1 MFPFHYSALNHAVAR
16 GTESDSINILG
27 NQLQEKMKADSM
39 VYMAPIFDFSSSMTD
54 LLSPFS
60 FNSPLN
66 VGANI
71 NAYLTAYQNGTW
83 QCNQAFGG
91 FGGFNFGNFGGIGNG
106 FNFGNMFGGNWGN
119 FGNNNTNGTSTGST
133 ELDALKAL
141 ITKYKEIGEKNCSLS
156 PSLKDKIT
164 NTLNKSGSTEE
175 KLTALKDLYKILDK
189 TKLEQAMLQM
199 TEYKEMLTEAGYD
212 FKSSNREKDA
222 ELKKELGDLERDIK
236 GEGKQL
242 TLLTGG
248 ENDPSILRKISY
260 WNDTHKDANN
270 RSILRLIAE
279 NIPSDSSKQTQYKIG
294 VKNLSVSLIH
304 KAEDLKASASGEFTK
319 LDKAKNEVS
328 DALSKAQ
335 KDFTKN
341 NITDLAKKF
350 ETLYAMLRILE
361 AEKTRNAI
369 KAKFSFLNNIASDDK
384 DFVTDNLIVAE
395 TKADLK
401 KEGISFNESD
411 IDEIKQDAVE
421 DYTDIDDKCDTP
433 EEKVKALMADDTK
446 ALAKTSKNGVY
457 KSTATNTNEPVKHY
471 VIKDDKLVE
480 LKGVRYI
487 DKNGM
492 CTKVDGKHV
501 SLEQAKKDAVEVTAQ
516 DIINYKNTVDMV
528 NKLVSNGTL
537 IKCKGN
543 GMPAGTQLY
552 KSKGIEENGYP
563 QYFIVKDGSLK
574 QIDCK
579 FAGTNGKF
587 RMNDGRVIGF
597 AQLTDNEFLNV
608 GESDIN
614 TKNKKAEAAKKKAE
628 DKKAEEK
635 EKADAENATLGKKY
649 EAPEISD
656 SDKETGEK
664 IAKDLMGNT
673 DDNEWDTAINDNIGS
688 MNADNVRS
696 ILKGY
701 NDEKNMF
708 TDDILTQIVTEQ
720 CYGGWVKGW
729 GEAGQEL
736 RPAEERLNAIK
747 KVIKAVLDHCDKYGV
762 TNDTVYKS
770 LKTSYSTMATGNLTT
785 ENTKKWD
792 GYIKRLLRL

>member
-83 QCNQAFGG
+83 QCNQG
-91 FGGFNFGNFGGIGNG
+91 FGGFNFGGIGNG

-119 FGNNNTNGTSTGST
+119 FGNNNTNGTSTGSS

-189 TKLEQAMLQM
+189 SKLEQAMLQL

-222 ELKKELGDLERDIK
+222 ELKKELNTLEQNIK
-236 GEGKQL
+236 GKGDQL

-270 RSILRLIAE
+270 RSILRLIAD
-279 NIPSDSSKQTQYKIG
+279 NIPSKEAEQTQYKIG
-294 VKNLSVSLIH
+294 VKNLSMSLIN
-304 KAEDLKASASGEFTK
+304 KVEDFKASASGEFTK

-328 DALSKAQ
+328 DALSKAE

-446 ALAKTSKNGVY
+446 ALAKTSKDGVY

-492 CTKVDGKHV
+492 CTKVDGKKV

-537 IKCKGN
+537 MKPTFKGL
-543 GMPAGTQLY
+543 PAGVTVY
-552 KSKGIEENGYP
+552 KSKGIPLGNKYR
-563 QYFIVKDGSLK
+563 QYFVVKDGQLK
-574 QIDCK
+574 QIDCQYCD
-579 FAGTNGKF
+579 TNDGKF
-587 RMNDGRVIGF
+587 VMSDGKKVSF
-597 AQLTDNEFLNV
+597 NQLTNDNFTTV
-608 GESDIN
+608 GESDIVTEDEN
-614 TKNKKAEAAKKKAE
+614 KTKTSSTTTTDETPDTDNSKNGTNYKEHIAENKDRAEKDGKEIKDKLANWYTDDDDWRDASKAIRRIDKENVYTVISSYQSTSRWGADEIVRQIATE
-628 DKKAEEK
+628 NGRSNSDKKALIIHIRDAVIAYAK
-635 EKADAENATLGKKY
+635 EYGAAD
-649 EAPEISD
+649 SD
-656 SDKETGEK
+656 SLKELEKFGMAQIFTG
-664 IAKDLMGNT
+664 T
-673 DDNEWDTAINDNIGS
+673 DTINKS
-688 MNADNVRS
+688 
-696 ILKGY
+696 K
-701 NDEKNMF
+701 
-708 TDDILTQIVTEQ
+708 
-720 CYGGWVKGW
+720 
-729 GEAGQEL
+729 
-736 RPAEERLNAIK
+736 AEELDTLILE
-747 KVIKAVLDHCDKYGV
+747 VLG
-762 TNDTVYKS
+762 
-770 LKTSYSTMATGNLTT
+770 LK
-785 ENTKKWD
+785 D
-792 GYIKRLLRL
+792 

>member
-1 MFPFHYSALNHAVAR
+1 M
-16 GTESDSINILG
+16 
-27 NQLQEKMKADSM
+27 
-39 VYMAPIFDFSSSMTD
+39 
-54 LLSPFS
+54 
-60 FNSPLN
+60 
-66 VGANI
+66 
-71 NAYLTAYQNGTW
+71 
-83 QCNQAFGG
+83 
-91 FGGFNFGNFGGIGNG
+91 
-106 FNFGNMFGGNWGN
+106 
-119 FGNNNTNGTSTGST
+119 
-133 ELDALKAL
+133 
-141 ITKYKEIGEKNCSLS
+141 
-156 PSLKDKIT
+156 
-164 NTLNKSGSTEE
+164 
-175 KLTALKDLYKILDK
+175 
-189 TKLEQAMLQM
+189 
-199 TEYKEMLTEAGYD
+199 
-212 FKSSNREKDA
+212 
-222 ELKKELGDLERDIK
+222 
-236 GEGKQL
+236 
-242 TLLTGG
+242 
-248 ENDPSILRKISY
+248 
-260 WNDTHKDANN
+260 
-270 RSILRLIAE
+270 RLIAE
-279 NIPSDSSKQTQYKIG
+279 NIPAKAKQIPYKDSVRY
-294 VKNLSVSLIH
+294 LSMSLIN
-304 KAEDLKASASGEFTK
+304 KAEDFKASASGEFTK

-446 ALAKTSKNGVY
+446 ALAKSSKNGVY

-471 VIKDDKLVE
+471 IIKDDKLVE

-492 CTKVDGKHV
+492 CTKVDGKKV

-528 NKLVSNGTL
+528 NKLVVNGTL

-552 KSKGIEENGYP
+552 KSKGTDENGYP
-563 QYFIVKDGSLK
+563 QYFIVKDGGLK

-579 FAGTNGKF
+579 FAGTDGKF
-587 RMNDGRVIGF
+587 RMNDGRVINF

-608 GESDIN
+608 GESDII
-614 TKNKKAEAAKKKAE
+614 TTNKKAEAAKKKAE
-628 DKKAEEK
+628 DKKAKDK
-635 EKADAENATLGKKY
+635 EKTDADNATLEKTY
-649 EAPEISD
+649 EPPEISD
-656 SDKETGEK
+656 SDKEKGAQ
-664 IAKDLMGNT
+664 IANDLMGNT
-673 DDNEWDTAINDNIGS
+673 EDGQWDGVRNDIKK
-688 MNADNVRS
+688 MNADNIHS

-720 CYGGWVKGW
+720 YDTGWF
-729 GEAGQEL
+729 GEMNQEL
-736 RPAEERLNAIK
+736 RPAEERLDAIK

>member
-27 NQLQEKMKADSM
+27 CQLQEKMKADSM
-39 VYMAPIFDFSSSMTD
+39 VYMAPIFDFSSSRID

-83 QCNQAFGG
+83 QCNQG
-91 FGGFNFGNFGGIGNG
+91 FGGFNFGGIGNG
-106 FNFGNMFGGNWGN
+106 FNFGNMFGSNWGN
-119 FGNNNTNGTSTGST
+119 FGNNNTNGTTTGSS

-189 TKLEQAMLQM
+189 SKLEQAMLQI

-222 ELKKELGDLERDIK
+222 ELKKELNKLEQDIK
-236 GEGKQL
+236 GEGKL
-242 TLLTGG
+242 SALINAG

-279 NIPSDSSKQTQYKIG
+279 NIPAEAKQIPYKDSVRY
-294 VKNLSVSLIH
+294 LSMSLIN
-304 KAEDLKASASGEFTK
+304 KAEDFKASANGEFTK

-328 DALSKAQ
+328 EALSKAE

-341 NITDLAKKF
+341 NVTDLAKKF

-421 DYTDIDDKCDTP
+421 DYSDIDDKYDTP

-446 ALAKTSKNGVY
+446 ALAKTSKDGVY

-480 LKGVRYI
+480 LKGVKSI
-487 DKNGM
+487 DNNGM
-492 CTKVDGKHV
+492 CTKVDGNKV

-552 KSKGIEENGYP
+552 KSKGIEENGYA

-579 FAGTNGKF
+579 FKGTDGKF
-587 RMNDGRVIGF
+587 HMNDGRVIDF

-608 GESDIN
+608 GESDII
-614 TKNKKAEAAKKKAE
+614 TTNKKAEAAKKKAE
-628 DKKAEEK
+628 EKKAEEK
-635 EKADAENATLGKKY
+635 EKADAENTTLEKTY
-649 EAPEISD
+649 EPPEISD
-656 SDKETGEK
+656 SDKATGAQ

-673 DDNEWDTAINDNIGS
+673 DDLEWDAAIGYING
-688 MNADNVRS
+688 MNADNIHS

-701 NDEKNMF
+701 NDEVNMC
-708 TDDILTQIVTEQ
+708 TDGILTQIATEK
-720 CYGGWVKGW
+720 CNTGWFGFEMNQK
-729 GEAGQEL
+729 L
-736 RPAEERLNAIK
+736 RPAEERLDAIK

-770 LKTSYSTMATGNLTT
+770 LKTSYSTMAAGNLTT

>member
-1 MFPFHYSALNHAVAR
+1 MFPFHYSALNSALAR
-16 GTESDSINILG
+16 SSENDSINIHW
-27 NQLQEKMKADSM
+27 NQLQEKIKADSIM
-39 VYMAPIFDFSSSMTD
+39 YMTPNFTPSISLEFPQFGQWGNS
-54 LLSPFS
+54 LLDPNLAIQQTIAS
-60 FNSPLN
+60 FN
-66 VGANI
+66 
-71 NAYLTAYQNGTW
+71 NGSW
-83 QCNQAFGG
+83 MGGSNG
-91 FGGFNFGNFGGIGNG
+91 FGGFNFGGIGNG

-119 FGNNNTNGTSTGST
+119 WGNWGNNNSNGTTTGSS

-141 ITKYKEIGEKNCSLS
+141 ITKYKEIGEKNNSLS

-189 TKLEQAMLQM
+189 SKLEQAILQM

-222 ELKKELGDLERDIK
+222 ELKKELNTLEQNIK
-236 GEGKQL
+236 GKGDQL

-248 ENDPSILRKISY
+248 ENNPSILRKISY

-270 RSILRLIAE
+270 RSILRLIAD
-279 NIPSDSSKQTQYKIG
+279 NIPSKEAEQTQYKIG
-294 VKNLSVSLIH
+294 VKNLSMSLIN
-304 KAEDLKASASGEFTK
+304 KVEDFKASASGEFTK

-328 DALSKAQ
+328 EALSKAE

-384 DFVTDNLIVAE
+384 DFVTDDLIVAE

-411 IDEIKQDAVE
+411 IDEIKQDAIE

-446 ALAKTSKNGVY
+446 ALAKTSKDGVY

-492 CTKVDGKHV
+492 CTKVDGKKV

-537 IKCKGN
+537 MKPTFKGL
-543 GMPAGTQLY
+543 PAGVTVY
-552 KSKGIEENGYP
+552 KSKGIPLGNKYR
-563 QYFIVKDGSLK
+563 QYFVVKDGQLK
-574 QIDCK
+574 QIDCQYCD
-579 FAGTNGKF
+579 TNDGKF
-587 RMNDGRVIGF
+587 VMSDGKKVSF
-597 AQLTDNEFLNV
+597 NQLTNDNFTTV
-608 GESDIN
+608 GESDIVTEDEN
-614 TKNKKAEAAKKKAE
+614 KTKTSSTTTTDETPDTDNSKNGTNYKEHIAENKDRAEKDGKEIKDKLANWYTDDDDWRDASKAIRRIDKENVYTVISSYQSTSKWGADEIVRQIATE
-628 DKKAEEK
+628 DGRSNSDKKALIIHIRDAVIAYAK
-635 EKADAENATLGKKY
+635 EYGAADSE
-649 EAPEISD
+649 
-656 SDKETGEK
+656 
-664 IAKDLMGNT
+664 
-673 DDNEWDTAINDNIGS
+673 
-688 MNADNVRS
+688 
-696 ILKGY
+696 
-701 NDEKNMF
+701 
-708 TDDILTQIVTEQ
+708 
-720 CYGGWVKGW
+720 
-729 GEAGQEL
+729 
-736 RPAEERLNAIK
+736 
-747 KVIKAVLDHCDKYGV
+747 
-762 TNDTVYKS
+762 S
-770 LKTSYSTMATGNLTT
+770 LKELEKFGMAQIFTGTDTIDKNKAKYLDKLIL
-785 ENTKKWD
+785 EVL
-792 GYIKRLLRL
+792 GL

>member
-1 MFPFHYSALNHAVAR
+1 MFPFHYSALNSALAR
-16 GTESDSINILG
+16 SSENDSINIHW
-27 NQLQEKMKADSM
+27 NQLQEKIKADSIM
-39 VYMAPIFDFSSSMTD
+39 YMTPNFTPSISLEFPQFGQWGNS
-54 LLSPFS
+54 LLDPNLAIQQTIAS
-60 FNSPLN
+60 FN
-66 VGANI
+66 
-71 NAYLTAYQNGTW
+71 NGSW
-83 QCNQAFGG
+83 MGGSNG

-119 FGNNNTNGTSTGST
+119 WGNNNSNSSSTGSS

-141 ITKYKEIGEKNCSLS
+141 ITKYKEIGEKNNSLS

-164 NTLNKSGSTEE
+164 NTLNKSGSNEE
-175 KLTALKDLYKILDK
+175 KLTALKDLYKILNK
-189 TKLEQAMLQM
+189 SKLEQAMLQM

-222 ELKKELGDLERDIK
+222 ELKKDLNTLEQNIK
-236 GEGKQL
+236 GKGDQI
-242 TLLTGG
+242 TRFITS
-248 ENDPSILRKISY
+248 ENDPSILRTISY

-279 NIPSDSSKQTQYKIG
+279 NIPAETEQTQYKIG
-294 VKNLSVSLIH
+294 VKRLSMSLIN
-304 KAEDLKASASGEFTK
+304 KVEDFKSSANGEFTK

-328 DALSKAQ
+328 EALSKVE

-384 DFVTDNLIVAE
+384 DFVTDDLIVAE

-421 DYTDIDDKCDTP
+421 DYTDIDDKYDTP

-446 ALAKTSKNGVY
+446 ALAKTSKDGVY

-480 LKGVRYI
+480 LKGVKSV
-487 DKNGM
+487 DANGM
-492 CTKVDGKHV
+492 CTKVDGKQV

-516 DIINYKNTVDMV
+516 DIINYKNTVDMI

-579 FAGTNGKF
+579 FKGTDGKF
-587 RMNDGRVIGF
+587 RMNDGRVINF

-608 GESDIN
+608 GESDII
-614 TKNKKAEAAKKKAE
+614 TTNKQAEAAKKKAE

-656 SDKETGEK
+656 SDKETGTQL
-664 IAKDLMGNT
+664 AKDLMGNT
-673 DDNEWDTAINDNIGS
+673 DDNEWDAAIGYIQE
-688 MNADNVRS
+688 MNADNIHS

-701 NDEKNMF
+701 NDETNMC
-708 TDDILTQIVTEQ
+708 TDGILTQIATEQ
-720 CYGGWVKGW
+720 CG
-729 GEAGQEL
+729 AGIFSVEWFQEL
-736 RPAEERLNAIK
+736 RPADERLNAIK
-747 KVIKAVLDHCDKYGV
+747 KVIKAVLDHCDKYGIQ
-762 TNDTVYKS
+762 NKNVYKS
-770 LKTSYSTMATGNLTT
+770 LKDAYSTMATGNLTT

>member
-83 QCNQAFGG
+83 QCNQG
-91 FGGFNFGNFGGIGNG
+91 FGGFNFGGIGNG

-119 FGNNNTNGTSTGST
+119 WGNWGNNSNNSSTGSS

-189 TKLEQAMLQM
+189 SKLEQAMLQM

-222 ELKKELGDLERDIK
+222 ELKKELNKLEQDIK
-236 GEGKQL
+236 GEGKL
-242 TLLTGG
+242 SALINAG

-279 NIPSDSSKQTQYKIG
+279 NIPAEAKQIPYKDSVRY
-294 VKNLSVSLIH
+294 LSMSLIN
-304 KAEDLKASASGEFTK
+304 KAEDFKASANGEFTK

-328 DALSKAQ
+328 EALSKAQ

-369 KAKFSFLNNIASDDK
+369 KTKFSFLNNIASDDK

-433 EEKVKALMADDTK
+433 EEKVKALMADGTK

-487 DKNGM
+487 DRNGI
-492 CTKVDGKHV
+492 CTKVDGKKV

-528 NKLVSNGTL
+528 NKLVVNGTL
-537 IKCKGN
+537 MKPTFKGL
-543 GMPAGTQLY
+543 PAGVTVY
-552 KSKGIEENGYP
+552 KSKGIPLGNKYR
-563 QYFIVKDGSLK
+563 QYFVVKDGQLK
-574 QIDCK
+574 QIDCQYCD
-579 FAGTNGKF
+579 TNDGKF
-587 RMNDGRVIGF
+587 VMSDGKKLSF
-597 AQLTDNEFLNV
+597 NQLTDDNFTTV
-608 GESDIN
+608 GESDIVTEDENKTN
-614 TKNKKAEAAKKKAE
+614 TNGTTPTGGTPDPDNSKNDANYKEHIAENKDRAEKDGKEIKDKLANWYTDDGDWRNASKAIRRIDKENVYTVISSYQSTSRWGADEIVRQIATENGRSNSAKKALIIHIRDAVIDYAKEYGTADSESLE
-628 DKKAEEK
+628 DLEKFGMAQIFTGTDTINKSKAEEL
-635 EKADAENATLGKKY
+635 DTLILEVLG
-649 EAPEISD
+649 
-656 SDKETGEK
+656 
-664 IAKDLMGNT
+664 L
-673 DDNEWDTAINDNIGS
+673 ND
-688 MNADNVRS
+688 
-696 ILKGY
+696 
-701 NDEKNMF
+701 
-708 TDDILTQIVTEQ
+708 
-720 CYGGWVKGW
+720 
-729 GEAGQEL
+729 
-736 RPAEERLNAIK
+736 
-747 KVIKAVLDHCDKYGV
+747 
-762 TNDTVYKS
+762 
-770 LKTSYSTMATGNLTT
+770 
-785 ENTKKWD
+785 
-792 GYIKRLLRL
+792 

>member
-1 MFPFHYSALNHAVAR
+1 MSFPFHYSALNSALAR
-16 GTESDSINILG
+16 SSENDSINIHW
-27 NQLQEKMKADSM
+27 NQLQEKIKADSIM
-39 VYMAPIFDFSSSMTD
+39 YMTPNFTPSISLEFPQFGQWGN
-54 LLSPFS
+54 LLLDPNLAIQQTIAS
-60 FNSPLN
+60 FN
-66 VGANI
+66 
-71 NAYLTAYQNGTW
+71 NGSW
-83 QCNQAFGG
+83 MGGSNG

-119 FGNNNTNGTSTGST
+119 WGNWGNNSNNSSTGSS

-141 ITKYKEIGEKNCSLS
+141 ITKYKEIGEKNCSIT

-175 KLTALKDLYKILDK
+175 KLTALKDLYKFLNK
-189 TKLEQAMLQM
+189 PRLEQAMLQL

-222 ELKKELGDLERDIK
+222 ELKKELNTLEQDIK

-294 VKNLSVSLIH
+294 VKNLSMSLIN
-304 KAEDLKASASGEFTK
+304 KVEDFKASTSGEFTK

-328 DALSKAQ
+328 EALSKAQ

-369 KAKFSFLNNIASDDK
+369 KTKFSFLNNIASDDT

-395 TKADLK
+395 TKADLN

-446 ALAKTSKNGVY
+446 ALAKTSKDGVY
-457 KSTATNTNEPVKHY
+457 RSTASNTIEPLKYY

-480 LKGVRYI
+480 LKGVKSVDR
-487 DKNGM
+487 NGI
-492 CTKVDGKHV
+492 CTKVDGKKV

-528 NKLVSNGTL
+528 NKLVVNGTL
-537 IKCKGN
+537 MKPTFKGL
-543 GMPAGTQLY
+543 PAGVTVY
-552 KSKGIEENGYP
+552 KSKGIPLGNKYR
-563 QYFIVKDGSLK
+563 QYFVVKDGQLK
-574 QIDCK
+574 QIDCQYCDI
-579 FAGTNGKF
+579 NDGKF
-587 RMNDGRVIGF
+587 VMNDGKKLSF
-597 AQLTDNEFLNV
+597 NQLTNDNFTTV
-608 GESDIN
+608 GESDIVTEDENKTN
-614 TKNKKAEAAKKKAE
+614 TNGTTPTGGTPDPDNSKNDANYKEHIAKNKDRAEKDGKEIKDKLANWYTDDDDWRDASKAIRRIDKENVYTVISSYQSTSRWGADEIVCQIATE
-628 DKKAEEK
+628 DGRSNSDKKALIIHIRDAVIAYAK
-635 EKADAENATLGKKY
+635 EYGAADSE
-649 EAPEISD
+649 
-656 SDKETGEK
+656 
-664 IAKDLMGNT
+664 
-673 DDNEWDTAINDNIGS
+673 
-688 MNADNVRS
+688 
-696 ILKGY
+696 
-701 NDEKNMF
+701 
-708 TDDILTQIVTEQ
+708 
-720 CYGGWVKGW
+720 
-729 GEAGQEL
+729 
-736 RPAEERLNAIK
+736 
-747 KVIKAVLDHCDKYGV
+747 
-762 TNDTVYKS
+762 S
-770 LKTSYSTMATGNLTT
+770 LKELEKFGMAQIFTGTDTRDKNKAKYLDKLIL
-785 ENTKKWD
+785 EVL
-792 GYIKRLLRL
+792 GL

>member
-83 QCNQAFGG
+83 QCNQGFGG

-119 FGNNNTNGTSTGST
+119 FGNNNTNGTSTGSS

-189 TKLEQAMLQM
+189 SKLEQAMLQM

-222 ELKKELGDLERDIK
+222 ELKKELNKLEQDIK
-236 GEGKQL
+236 GEGKL
-242 TLLTGG
+242 SALINAG

-279 NIPSDSSKQTQYKIG
+279 NIPAKAKQIPYKDSVRY
-294 VKNLSVSLIH
+294 LSMSLIN
-304 KAEDLKASASGEFTK
+304 KAEDFKASASGEFTK

-384 DFVTDNLIVAE
+384 DFVTDDLIVAE

-492 CTKVDGKHV
+492 CTKVDGKKV

-537 IKCKGN
+537 MKPTFKGL
-543 GMPAGTQLY
+543 PAGVTVY
-552 KSKGIEENGYP
+552 KSKGIPLGNKYR
-563 QYFIVKDGSLK
+563 QYFVVKDGQLK
-574 QIDCK
+574 QIDCQYCD
-579 FAGTNGKF
+579 TNDGKF
-587 RMNDGRVIGF
+587 VMNDGKKLSF
-597 AQLTDNEFLNV
+597 NQLTNDNFTTV
-608 GESDIN
+608 GESDIVTEDEN
-614 TKNKKAEAAKKKAE
+614 KTKTSSTTTTDETPDADNSKNDANYKEHIAKNKDRAEKDGKDIKAKLANWWTDDGDWRDASKAIRRIDKE
-628 DKKAEEK
+628 NVYTVISSYQSTSRWGADEIVRQIATEDGRSNDDKKALIIHIRDTVIAYAKEYGAADSESLKELEK
-635 EKADAENATLGKKY
+635 FGMAQIFTGTGT
-649 EAPEISD
+649 I
-656 SDKETGEK
+656 DKSK
-664 IAKDLMGNT
+664 
-673 DDNEWDTAINDNIGS
+673 
-688 MNADNVRS
+688 
-696 ILKGY
+696 
-701 NDEKNMF
+701 
-708 TDDILTQIVTEQ
+708 
-720 CYGGWVKGW
+720 
-729 GEAGQEL
+729 
-736 RPAEERLNAIK
+736 AEELDTLILE
-747 KVIKAVLDHCDKYGV
+747 VLG
-762 TNDTVYKS
+762 
-770 LKTSYSTMATGNLTT
+770 LK
-785 ENTKKWD
+785 D
-792 GYIKRLLRL
+792 

>member
-1 MFPFHYSALNHAVAR
+1 MYMTPNFTPSISLEFPQF
-16 GTESDSINILG
+16 GQWG
-27 NQLQEKMKADSM
+27 NS
-39 VYMAPIFDFSSSMTD
+39 
-54 LLSPFS
+54 LLDPNLAIQQTIAS
-60 FNSPLN
+60 FN
-66 VGANI
+66 
-71 NAYLTAYQNGTW
+71 NGSW
-83 QCNQAFGG
+83 MGGSNG

-119 FGNNNTNGTSTGST
+119 WGNWGNNNSNSSSTGSS

-141 ITKYKEIGEKNCSLS
+141 ITKYKEIGEKNNSLS

-189 TKLEQAMLQM
+189 SKLEQAMLQI

-222 ELKKELGDLERDIK
+222 ELKKELNKLEQDIK

-279 NIPSDSSKQTQYKIG
+279 NIPAEAKQIPYKDG
-294 VKNLSVSLIH
+294 VRNLSMSLIN
-304 KAEDLKASASGEFTK
+304 KAEDFKASANGEFTK

-328 DALSKAQ
+328 EALSKAQ

-341 NITDLAKKF
+341 NINDLAKKF

-369 KAKFSFLNNIASDDK
+369 KAKFSFLNSIASDDK
-384 DFVTDNLIVAE
+384 DFVTDDLIVAE

-411 IDEIKQDAVE
+411 IDEVKQDAVE

-457 KSTATNTNEPVKHY
+457 KSTATNTNEPIKHY

-492 CTKVDGKHV
+492 CTKVDGKKV
-501 SLEQAKKDAVEVTAQ
+501 SLEQAKKDTVEVTAQ

-537 IKCKGN
+537 MKPTFKGL
-543 GMPAGTQLY
+543 PAGVTVY
-552 KSKGIEENGYP
+552 KSKGIPLGNKYR
-563 QYFIVKDGSLK
+563 QYFVVKDGQLK
-574 QIDCK
+574 QIDCQYCD
-579 FAGTNGKF
+579 TNDGKF
-587 RMNDGRVIGF
+587 VMSYGKKLSFN
-597 AQLTDNEFLNV
+597 QLTDDNFTTV
-608 GESDIN
+608 GESDIVTEDENKTN
-614 TKNKKAEAAKKKAE
+614 TNGTTPTGGTPNPDNSKNDANYKEHIAENKDRAENDGKEIKDKLANWYTYDDDWRDASKAIKRINKENVYTVISSYQSTSKWGADEIVRQIATE
-628 DKKAEEK
+628 NGRSNNDKKALIIHIRDAVIAYAK
-635 EKADAENATLGKKY
+635 EYGAADSE
-649 EAPEISD
+649 
-656 SDKETGEK
+656 
-664 IAKDLMGNT
+664 
-673 DDNEWDTAINDNIGS
+673 
-688 MNADNVRS
+688 
-696 ILKGY
+696 
-701 NDEKNMF
+701 
-708 TDDILTQIVTEQ
+708 
-720 CYGGWVKGW
+720 
-729 GEAGQEL
+729 
-736 RPAEERLNAIK
+736 
-747 KVIKAVLDHCDKYGV
+747 
-762 TNDTVYKS
+762 S
-770 LKTSYSTMATGNLTT
+770 LKELEKFGMAQIFTGTDTIDKNQAKYLDKLIL
-785 ENTKKWD
+785 EVL
-792 GYIKRLLRL
+792 GL

>member
-1 MFPFHYSALNHAVAR
+1 MSFPFHYSALNSALAR
-16 GTESDSINILG
+16 SSENDSINIHW
-27 NQLQEKMKADSM
+27 NQLQEKIKADSIM
-39 VYMAPIFDFSSSMTD
+39 YMTPNFTPSISLEFPQFGQWGNS
-54 LLSPFS
+54 LLDPNLAIQQTIAS
-60 FNSPLN
+60 FN
-66 VGANI
+66 
-71 NAYLTAYQNGTW
+71 NGSW
-83 QCNQAFGG
+83 MGGSNG

-119 FGNNNTNGTSTGST
+119 WGNNNSNSSSTGSS

-141 ITKYKEIGEKNCSLS
+141 ITKYKEIGEKNNSLS

-189 TKLEQAMLQM
+189 SKLEQAMLQM

-212 FKSSNREKDA
+212 FKSSNREKDT
-222 ELKKELGDLERDIK
+222 ELKKELNTLEQDIK

-294 VKNLSVSLIH
+294 VKNLSMSLIN
-304 KAEDLKASASGEFTK
+304 KVEDFKASASGEFTK

-328 DALSKAQ
+328 EALSKAQ

-341 NITDLAKKF
+341 NINELAKKF

-537 IKCKGN
+537 MKPTFKGL
-543 GMPAGTQLY
+543 PAGVIVY
-552 KSKGIEENGYP
+552 KSKGIPLGNKYR
-563 QYFIVKDGSLK
+563 QYFVVKDGQLK
-574 QIDCK
+574 QIDCQYCD
-579 FAGTNGKF
+579 TNDGKF
-587 RMNDGRVIGF
+587 VMNDGKKLSF
-597 AQLTDNEFLNV
+597 NQLTGDNFTTV
-608 GESDIN
+608 GESDIVTEDEN
-614 TKNKKAEAAKKKAE
+614 KTKISSTTTTDETPDTDNSKNDANYKEHIAKNKDRAENDGKEIKDKLANWYTDDDDWRDVSKAIRRIDKENVYTVISSYQSTSKWGADEIVRQIATE
-628 DKKAEEK
+628 DGRSNSDKKALIIHIRDAVIAYAK
-635 EKADAENATLGKKY
+635 EYGAADSE
-649 EAPEISD
+649 
-656 SDKETGEK
+656 
-664 IAKDLMGNT
+664 
-673 DDNEWDTAINDNIGS
+673 
-688 MNADNVRS
+688 
-696 ILKGY
+696 
-701 NDEKNMF
+701 
-708 TDDILTQIVTEQ
+708 
-720 CYGGWVKGW
+720 
-729 GEAGQEL
+729 
-736 RPAEERLNAIK
+736 
-747 KVIKAVLDHCDKYGV
+747 
-762 TNDTVYKS
+762 S
-770 LKTSYSTMATGNLTT
+770 LKELEKFGMAQIFTGTDTIDKNKAKYLDKLIL
-785 ENTKKWD
+785 EVL
-792 GYIKRLLRL
+792 GL

>member
-83 QCNQAFGG
+83 QCNQGFGG

-119 FGNNNTNGTSTGST
+119 FGNNNTNGTSTGSS

-189 TKLEQAMLQM
+189 SKLEQAMLQM

-222 ELKKELGDLERDIK
+222 ELKKELNTLEQNIK
-236 GEGKQL
+236 GKGDQL

-270 RSILRLIAE
+270 RSILRLIAD
-279 NIPSDSSKQTQYKIG
+279 NIPSKEAEQTQYKIG
-294 VKNLSVSLIH
+294 VKNLSMSLIN
-304 KAEDLKASASGEFTK
+304 KVEDFKASASGEFTK

-328 DALSKAQ
+328 EALSKAE

-384 DFVTDNLIVAE
+384 DFVTDDLIVAE

-492 CTKVDGKHV
+492 CTKVDGKKV

-537 IKCKGN
+537 MKPTFKGL
-543 GMPAGTQLY
+543 PAGVTVY
-552 KSKGIEENGYP
+552 KSKGIPLGNKYR
-563 QYFIVKDGSLK
+563 QYFVVKDGQLK
-574 QIDCK
+574 QIDCQYCD
-579 FAGTNGKF
+579 TNDGKF
-587 RMNDGRVIGF
+587 VMNDGKKLSF
-597 AQLTDNEFLNV
+597 NQLTNDNFTTV
-608 GESDIN
+608 GESDI
-614 TKNKKAEAAKKKAE
+614 
-628 DKKAEEK
+628 
-635 EKADAENATLGKKY
+635 
-649 EAPEISD
+649 
-656 SDKETGEK
+656 
-664 IAKDLMGNT
+664 
-673 DDNEWDTAINDNIGS
+673 
-688 MNADNVRS
+688 
-696 ILKGY
+696 
-701 NDEKNMF
+701 
-708 TDDILTQIVTEQ
+708 VTEDENKQ
-720 CYGGWVKGW
+720 KQAVQLLQTK
-729 GEAGQEL
+729 L
-736 RPAEERLNAIK
+736 LMLITLKMMLIIK
-747 KVIKAVLDHCDKYGV
+747 NI
-762 TNDTVYKS
+762 S
-770 LKTSYSTMATGNLTT
+770 QKTKI
-785 ENTKKWD
+785 EQKKTAK
-792 GYIKRLLRL
+792 I

>member
-1 MFPFHYSALNHAVAR
+1 MFPFHYSALNSALAR
-16 GTESDSINILG
+16 SSENDSINIHW
-27 NQLQEKMKADSM
+27 NQLQEKIKADSIM
-39 VYMAPIFDFSSSMTD
+39 YMTPNFTPSISLEFPQFGQWGNS
-54 LLSPFS
+54 LLDPNLAIQQTIAS
-60 FNSPLN
+60 FN
-66 VGANI
+66 
-71 NAYLTAYQNGTW
+71 NGSW
-83 QCNQAFGG
+83 MGGSNG
-91 FGGFNFGNFGGIGNG
+91 FGGFNFGSFGGIGNG

-119 FGNNNTNGTSTGST
+119 WGNNNSNNSSTGSS

-141 ITKYKEIGEKNCSLS
+141 ITKYKEIGEKNSSLS

-189 TKLEQAMLQM
+189 SKLEQAMLQI

-212 FKSSNREKDA
+212 FKSSNREKDT
-222 ELKKELGDLERDIK
+222 ELKKDLNTLEQNIK
-236 GEGKQL
+236 GKGDQI
-242 TLLTGG
+242 TRFITS
-248 ENDPSILRKISY
+248 ENDPSILRTISY

-279 NIPSDSSKQTQYKIG
+279 NIPAEAEQTQHKIG
-294 VKNLSVSLIH
+294 VKRLSMSLIN
-304 KAEDLKASASGEFTK
+304 KVEDFKASANGEFTK

-328 DALSKAQ
+328 EALSKVE

-537 IKCKGN
+537 MKPTFKGL
-543 GMPAGTQLY
+543 PAGVTVY
-552 KSKGIEENGYP
+552 KSKGIPLGNKYR
-563 QYFIVKDGSLK
+563 QYFVVKDGQLK
-574 QIDCK
+574 QIDCQYCD
-579 FAGTNGKF
+579 TNDGKF
-587 RMNDGRVIGF
+587 VMSDGKKLSF
-597 AQLTDNEFLNV
+597 NQLTNDNFTTV
-608 GESDIN
+608 GESDIVTEDENKTN
-614 TKNKKAEAAKKKAE
+614 TNGTTPTGGTPDTDNSKNDANYKEHIAKNKDRAENDGKEIKDKLANWYTDDDDWRDVSKAIRRIDKENVYTVISSYQSTSKWGADEIVRQIATE
-628 DKKAEEK
+628 DGRSNNDKKALIIHIRDAVIAYAK
-635 EKADAENATLGKKY
+635 EYGAADSE
-649 EAPEISD
+649 
-656 SDKETGEK
+656 
-664 IAKDLMGNT
+664 
-673 DDNEWDTAINDNIGS
+673 
-688 MNADNVRS
+688 
-696 ILKGY
+696 
-701 NDEKNMF
+701 
-708 TDDILTQIVTEQ
+708 
-720 CYGGWVKGW
+720 
-729 GEAGQEL
+729 
-736 RPAEERLNAIK
+736 
-747 KVIKAVLDHCDKYGV
+747 
-762 TNDTVYKS
+762 S
-770 LKTSYSTMATGNLTT
+770 LKELEKFGMAQIFTGTDTIDKNKAKYLDKLIL
-785 ENTKKWD
+785 EVL
-792 GYIKRLLRL
+792 GL

>member
-1 MFPFHYSALNHAVAR
+1 MSFPFHYSALNSALAR
-16 GTESDSINILG
+16 SSENDSINIHW
-27 NQLQEKMKADSM
+27 NQLQEKIKADSIM
-39 VYMAPIFDFSSSMTD
+39 YMTPNFTPSISLEFPQFGQWGNS
-54 LLSPFS
+54 LLDPNLAIQQTIAS
-60 FNSPLN
+60 FN
-66 VGANI
+66 
-71 NAYLTAYQNGTW
+71 NGSW
-83 QCNQAFGG
+83 MGGSNG

-119 FGNNNTNGTSTGST
+119 WGNNNSNGSSTGSS

-189 TKLEQAMLQM
+189 SKLEQAMLQM

-212 FKSSNREKDA
+212 FKSSNREKDT
-222 ELKKELGDLERDIK
+222 ELKKELNTLEQDIK

-294 VKNLSVSLIH
+294 VKNLSMSLIN
-304 KAEDLKASASGEFTK
+304 KVEDFKASASGEFTK

-328 DALSKAQ
+328 EALSKAQ

-384 DFVTDNLIVAE
+384 DFVTDNFIVAE

-537 IKCKGN
+537 MKPTFKGL
-543 GMPAGTQLY
+543 PAGVTVY
-552 KSKGIEENGYP
+552 KSKGIPLGNKYR
-563 QYFIVKDGSLK
+563 QYFVVKDGQLK
-574 QIDCK
+574 QIDCQYCD
-579 FAGTNGKF
+579 TNDGKF
-587 RMNDGRVIGF
+587 VMNDGKKLSF
-597 AQLTDNEFLNV
+597 NQLTNDNFTTV
-608 GESDIN
+608 GESDIVTEDEN
-614 TKNKKAEAAKKKAE
+614 KTKISSTTTTDETPDTDNSKNDANYKEHIAKNKDRAENDGKEIKDKLANWYTDDDDWRDASKAIRRIDKENVYTVISSYQSTSKWGADEIVRQIATE
-628 DKKAEEK
+628 DGRSNSDKKALIIHIRDAVIAYAK
-635 EKADAENATLGKKY
+635 EYGAADSE
-649 EAPEISD
+649 
-656 SDKETGEK
+656 
-664 IAKDLMGNT
+664 
-673 DDNEWDTAINDNIGS
+673 
-688 MNADNVRS
+688 
-696 ILKGY
+696 
-701 NDEKNMF
+701 
-708 TDDILTQIVTEQ
+708 
-720 CYGGWVKGW
+720 
-729 GEAGQEL
+729 
-736 RPAEERLNAIK
+736 
-747 KVIKAVLDHCDKYGV
+747 
-762 TNDTVYKS
+762 S
-770 LKTSYSTMATGNLTT
+770 LKELEKFGMAQIFTGTDTIDKNKAKYLDKLIL
-785 ENTKKWD
+785 EVL
-792 GYIKRLLRL
+792 GL

>member
-39 VYMAPIFDFSSSMTD
+39 VYMAPIFEFSSSMTD

-83 QCNQAFGG
+83 QCNQGFGG

-119 FGNNNTNGTSTGST
+119 FGNNNTNGTSTGSS

-189 TKLEQAMLQM
+189 SKLEQAMLQM

-222 ELKKELGDLERDIK
+222 ELKKELNTLEQDIK

-294 VKNLSVSLIH
+294 VKNLSMSLIN
-304 KAEDLKASASGEFTK
+304 KVEDFKASASGEFTK

-328 DALSKAQ
+328 EALSKAQ

-492 CTKVDGKHV
+492 CTKVDGKKV

-528 NKLVSNGTL
+528 NKLVVNGTL
-537 IKCKGN
+537 MKPTFKGL
-543 GMPAGTQLY
+543 PAGVTVY
-552 KSKGIEENGYP
+552 KSKGIPLGNKYR
-563 QYFIVKDGSLK
+563 QYFVVKDGQLK
-574 QIDCK
+574 QIDCQYCD
-579 FAGTNGKF
+579 TNDGKF
-587 RMNDGRVIGF
+587 VMSDGKKLSF
-597 AQLTDNEFLNV
+597 NQLTDDNFTTV
-608 GESDIN
+608 GESDIVTEDEN
-614 TKNKKAEAAKKKAE
+614 KTKISSTTTTDETPDTDNSKNDANYKEHIAKNKDRAEKDGKEIKDKLANWYTDDYDWRDASKAIRRIDKENIYTVISSYQSTSRWGADEIVRQIATE
-628 DKKAEEK
+628 DGRSNDDKKALIIHIRDTVIAYAKEYGAADSESLEDLEK
-635 EKADAENATLGKKY
+635 FGMAQIFTSTGT
-649 EAPEISD
+649 I
-656 SDKETGEK
+656 DKSK
-664 IAKDLMGNT
+664 
-673 DDNEWDTAINDNIGS
+673 
-688 MNADNVRS
+688 
-696 ILKGY
+696 
-701 NDEKNMF
+701 
-708 TDDILTQIVTEQ
+708 
-720 CYGGWVKGW
+720 
-729 GEAGQEL
+729 
-736 RPAEERLNAIK
+736 AEELDTLILE
-747 KVIKAVLDHCDKYGV
+747 VLG
-762 TNDTVYKS
+762 
-770 LKTSYSTMATGNLTT
+770 LK
-785 ENTKKWD
+785 D
-792 GYIKRLLRL
+792 

>member
-83 QCNQAFGG
+83 QCNQGFGG

-119 FGNNNTNGTSTGST
+119 FGNNNTNGTSTGSS

-189 TKLEQAMLQM
+189 SKLEQAILQM

-222 ELKKELGDLERDIK
+222 ELKKELNTLEQNIK
-236 GEGKQL
+236 GKGDQL

-270 RSILRLIAE
+270 RSILRLIAD
-279 NIPSDSSKQTQYKIG
+279 NIPSKEAEQTQYKIG
-294 VKNLSVSLIH
+294 VKNLSMSLIN
-304 KAEDLKASASGEFTK
+304 KVEDFKASASGEFTK

-411 IDEIKQDAVE
+411 IDEIKQDAIE

-446 ALAKTSKNGVY
+446 ALAKSSKNGVY

-492 CTKVDGKHV
+492 CTKVDGKKV
-501 SLEQAKKDAVEVTAQ
+501 SLEQAKKNAVEVTAQ

-537 IKCKGN
+537 MKPTFKGL
-543 GMPAGTQLY
+543 PAGVTVY
-552 KSKGIEENGYP
+552 KSKGIPLGNKYR
-563 QYFIVKDGSLK
+563 QYFVVKDGQLK
-574 QIDCK
+574 QIDCQYCD
-579 FAGTNGKF
+579 TNDGKF
-587 RMNDGRVIGF
+587 VMSDGKKLSF
-597 AQLTDNEFLNV
+597 NQLTDDNFTTV
-608 GESDIN
+608 GESDIVTEDEN
-614 TKNKKAEAAKKKAE
+614 KTKISSTTTTDETPDTDNSKNDANYKEHIAKNKDRAEKDGKDIKAKLANWWTDDGDWRDASKAIRRIDKE
-628 DKKAEEK
+628 NVYTVISSYQSTSRWGADEIVRQIATENGRSNDDKKALIIHIRDAVIDYAKEYGTADSESLEDLEK
-635 EKADAENATLGKKY
+635 FGMAQIFTGTDT
-649 EAPEISD
+649 ISK
-656 SDKETGEK
+656 SK
-664 IAKDLMGNT
+664 
-673 DDNEWDTAINDNIGS
+673 
-688 MNADNVRS
+688 
-696 ILKGY
+696 
-701 NDEKNMF
+701 
-708 TDDILTQIVTEQ
+708 
-720 CYGGWVKGW
+720 
-729 GEAGQEL
+729 
-736 RPAEERLNAIK
+736 AEELDTLILEVLGLN
-747 KVIKAVLDHCDKYGV
+747 
-762 TNDTVYKS
+762 N
-770 LKTSYSTMATGNLTT
+770 
-785 ENTKKWD
+785 
-792 GYIKRLLRL
+792 

>member
-1 MFPFHYSALNHAVAR
+1 MFPFHYSALNSALAR
-16 GTESDSINILG
+16 SSENDSINIHW
-27 NQLQEKMKADSM
+27 NQLQEKIKADSIM
-39 VYMAPIFDFSSSMTD
+39 YMTPNFTPSISLEFPQFGQWGNS
-54 LLSPFS
+54 LLDPNLAIQQTITS
-60 FNSPLN
+60 FN
-66 VGANI
+66 
-71 NAYLTAYQNGTW
+71 NGSW
-83 QCNQAFGG
+83 MGGSNG
-91 FGGFNFGNFGGIGNG
+91 FGGFNFGGIGNG

-119 FGNNNTNGTSTGST
+119 WGNWGNNNSNGTTTGSS

-141 ITKYKEIGEKNCSLS
+141 ITKYKEIGEKNNSLS

-189 TKLEQAMLQM
+189 SKLEQAILQM

-222 ELKKELGDLERDIK
+222 ELKKELNTLEQNIK
-236 GEGKQL
+236 GKGDQL

-248 ENDPSILRKISY
+248 ENNPSILRKISY

-270 RSILRLIAE
+270 RSILRLIAD
-279 NIPSDSSKQTQYKIG
+279 NIPSKEAEQTQYKIG
-294 VKNLSVSLIH
+294 VKNLSMSLIN
-304 KAEDLKASASGEFTK
+304 KVEDFKASASGEFTK

-328 DALSKAQ
+328 EALSKAE

-384 DFVTDNLIVAE
+384 DFVTDDLIVAE

-411 IDEIKQDAVE
+411 IDEIKQDAIE

-446 ALAKTSKNGVY
+446 ALAKTSKDGVY

-492 CTKVDGKHV
+492 CTKVDGKKV

-537 IKCKGN
+537 MKPTFKGL
-543 GMPAGTQLY
+543 PAGVTVY
-552 KSKGIEENGYP
+552 KSKGIPLGNKYR
-563 QYFIVKDGSLK
+563 QYFVVKDGQLK
-574 QIDCK
+574 QIDCQYCD
-579 FAGTNGKF
+579 TNDGKF
-587 RMNDGRVIGF
+587 VMSDGKKVSF
-597 AQLTDNEFLNV
+597 NQLTNDNFTTV
-608 GESDIN
+608 GESDIVTEDEN
-614 TKNKKAEAAKKKAE
+614 KTKTSSTTTTDETPDTDNSKNGTNYKEHIAENKDRAEKDGKEIKDKLANWYTDDDDWRDASKAIRRIDKENVYTVISSYQSTSKWGADEIVRQIATE
-628 DKKAEEK
+628 DGRSNSDKKALIIHIRDAVIAYAK
-635 EKADAENATLGKKY
+635 EYGAADSE
-649 EAPEISD
+649 
-656 SDKETGEK
+656 
-664 IAKDLMGNT
+664 
-673 DDNEWDTAINDNIGS
+673 
-688 MNADNVRS
+688 
-696 ILKGY
+696 
-701 NDEKNMF
+701 
-708 TDDILTQIVTEQ
+708 
-720 CYGGWVKGW
+720 
-729 GEAGQEL
+729 
-736 RPAEERLNAIK
+736 
-747 KVIKAVLDHCDKYGV
+747 
-762 TNDTVYKS
+762 S
-770 LKTSYSTMATGNLTT
+770 LKELEKFGMAQIFTGTDTIDKNKAKYLDKLIL
-785 ENTKKWD
+785 EVL
-792 GYIKRLLRL
+792 GL

>member
-83 QCNQAFGG
+83 QCNQGFGG

-119 FGNNNTNGTSTGST
+119 FGNNNTNGTSTGSS

-189 TKLEQAMLQM
+189 SKLEQAMLQM

-222 ELKKELGDLERDIK
+222 ELKKELNKLEQDIK
-236 GEGKQL
+236 GEGKL
-242 TLLTGG
+242 SALINAG

-279 NIPSDSSKQTQYKIG
+279 NIPAKAKQIPYKDSVRY
-294 VKNLSVSLIH
+294 LSMSLIN
-304 KAEDLKASASGEFTK
+304 KAEDFKASASGEFTK

-446 ALAKTSKNGVY
+446 ALAKSSKNGVY

-471 VIKDDKLVE
+471 IIKDDKLVE

-492 CTKVDGKHV
+492 CTKVDGKKV

-528 NKLVSNGTL
+528 NKLVVNGTL

-552 KSKGIEENGYP
+552 KSKGTDENGYP
-563 QYFIVKDGSLK
+563 QYFIVKDGGLK

-579 FAGTNGKF
+579 FAGTDGKF
-587 RMNDGRVIGF
+587 RMNDGRVINF

-608 GESDIN
+608 GESDII
-614 TKNKKAEAAKKKAE
+614 TTNKKAEAAKKKAE
-628 DKKAEEK
+628 DKKAKDK
-635 EKADAENATLGKKY
+635 EKTDADNATLEKTY
-649 EAPEISD
+649 EPPEISD
-656 SDKETGEK
+656 SDKEKGAQ
-664 IAKDLMGNT
+664 IANDLMGNT
-673 DDNEWDTAINDNIGS
+673 EDGQWDGVRNDIKK
-688 MNADNVRS
+688 MNADNIHS

-720 CYGGWVKGW
+720 YDTGWF
-729 GEAGQEL
+729 GEMNQEL
-736 RPAEERLNAIK
+736 RPAEERLDAIK

>member
-27 NQLQEKMKADSM
+27 CQLQEKMKADSM
-39 VYMAPIFDFSSSMTD
+39 VYMAPIFDFSSSRID

-83 QCNQAFGG
+83 QCNQG
-91 FGGFNFGNFGGIGNG
+91 FGGFNFGGIGNG
-106 FNFGNMFGGNWGN
+106 FNFGNMFGSNWGN
-119 FGNNNTNGTSTGST
+119 FGNNNTNGTSTGSS

-189 TKLEQAMLQM
+189 SKLEQAMLQM

-222 ELKKELGDLERDIK
+222 ELKKELNTLEQDIK

-242 TLLTGG
+242 TLLTGS

-294 VKNLSVSLIH
+294 VKNLSMSLIN
-304 KAEDLKASASGEFTK
+304 KVEDFKASASGEFTK

-328 DALSKAQ
+328 EALSKAQ

-341 NITDLAKKF
+341 NVTDLAKKF

-421 DYTDIDDKCDTP
+421 DYSDIDDKYDTP

-446 ALAKTSKNGVY
+446 ALAKTSKDGVY

-480 LKGVRYI
+480 LKGVKSI
-487 DKNGM
+487 DNNGM
-492 CTKVDGKHV
+492 CTKVDGNKV

-552 KSKGIEENGYP
+552 KSKGIEENGYA

-579 FAGTNGKF
+579 FKGTDGKF
-587 RMNDGRVIGF
+587 HMNDGRVIDF

-608 GESDIN
+608 GESDII
-614 TKNKKAEAAKKKAE
+614 TTNKKAEAAKKKAE
-628 DKKAEEK
+628 EKKAEEK
-635 EKADAENATLGKKY
+635 EKADAENTTLEKTY
-649 EAPEISD
+649 EPPEISD
-656 SDKETGEK
+656 SDKATGAQ

-673 DDNEWDTAINDNIGS
+673 DDLEWDAAIGYING
-688 MNADNVRS
+688 MNADNIHS

-701 NDEKNMF
+701 NDEVNMC
-708 TDDILTQIVTEQ
+708 TDGILTQIATEK
-720 CYGGWVKGW
+720 CNTGWFGFEMNQK
-729 GEAGQEL
+729 L
-736 RPAEERLNAIK
+736 RPAEERLDAIK

-770 LKTSYSTMATGNLTT
+770 LKTSYSTMAAGNLTT

>member
-1 MFPFHYSALNHAVAR
+1 MFPFHYSALNSALAR
-16 GTESDSINILG
+16 SSENDSINIHW
-27 NQLQEKMKADSM
+27 NQLQEKIKADSIM
-39 VYMAPIFDFSSSMTD
+39 YMTPNFTPSISLEFPQFGQWGNS
-54 LLSPFS
+54 LLDPNLAIQQTIAS
-60 FNSPLN
+60 FN
-66 VGANI
+66 
-71 NAYLTAYQNGTW
+71 NGSW
-83 QCNQAFGG
+83 MGGSNG
-91 FGGFNFGNFGGIGNG
+91 FGGFNFGGIGNG

-119 FGNNNTNGTSTGST
+119 WGNWGNNNSNGTTTGSS

-141 ITKYKEIGEKNCSLS
+141 ITKYKEIGEKNNSLS

-189 TKLEQAMLQM
+189 SKLEQAMLQM

-222 ELKKELGDLERDIK
+222 ELKKDLNTLEQNIK
-236 GEGKQL
+236 GKGDQI
-242 TLLTGG
+242 TRFITS

-260 WNDTHKDANN
+260 WNDTHTNVNGKDAN

-279 NIPSDSSKQTQYKIG
+279 NIPAEAEQTQYKIG
-294 VKNLSVSLIH
+294 VKRLSMSLIN
-304 KAEDLKASASGEFTK
+304 KVEDFKASANGEFTK

-328 DALSKAQ
+328 DALSKVE
-335 KDFTKN
+335 KDFSDKN
-341 NITDLAKKF
+341 IKALAKKF

-384 DFVTDNLIVAE
+384 DFVTDDLIVAE

-421 DYTDIDDKCDTP
+421 DYTDIDDKCETP

-446 ALAKTSKNGVY
+446 ALAKTSKDGVY

-492 CTKVDGKHV
+492 CTKVDGKKV

-537 IKCKGN
+537 MKPTFKGL
-543 GMPAGTQLY
+543 PAGVTVY
-552 KSKGIEENGYP
+552 KSKGIPLGNKYR
-563 QYFIVKDGSLK
+563 QYFVVKDGQLK
-574 QIDCK
+574 QIDCQYCD
-579 FAGTNGKF
+579 TNDGKF
-587 RMNDGRVIGF
+587 VMSDGKKVSF
-597 AQLTDNEFLNV
+597 SQLTNDNFTTV
-608 GESDIN
+608 GESDIVTEDEN
-614 TKNKKAEAAKKKAE
+614 KTKTSSTTTTDETPDTDNSKNGTNYKEHIAENKDRAEKDGKEIKDKLANWYTDDDDWRDASKAIRRIDKENVYTVISSYQSTSKWGADEIVRQIATE
-628 DKKAEEK
+628 DGRSNSDKKALIIHIRDAVIAYAK
-635 EKADAENATLGKKY
+635 EYGAADSE
-649 EAPEISD
+649 
-656 SDKETGEK
+656 
-664 IAKDLMGNT
+664 
-673 DDNEWDTAINDNIGS
+673 
-688 MNADNVRS
+688 
-696 ILKGY
+696 
-701 NDEKNMF
+701 
-708 TDDILTQIVTEQ
+708 
-720 CYGGWVKGW
+720 
-729 GEAGQEL
+729 
-736 RPAEERLNAIK
+736 
-747 KVIKAVLDHCDKYGV
+747 
-762 TNDTVYKS
+762 S
-770 LKTSYSTMATGNLTT
+770 LKELEKFGMAQIFTGTDTIDKNKAKYLDKLIL
-785 ENTKKWD
+785 EVL
-792 GYIKRLLRL
+792 GL

>member
-1 MFPFHYSALNHAVAR
+1 MYMTPNFTPSISLEFPQF
-16 GTESDSINILG
+16 GQWG
-27 NQLQEKMKADSM
+27 NS
-39 VYMAPIFDFSSSMTD
+39 
-54 LLSPFS
+54 LLDPNLAIQQTIAS
-60 FNSPLN
+60 FN
-66 VGANI
+66 
-71 NAYLTAYQNGTW
+71 NGSW
-83 QCNQAFGG
+83 MGGSNG

-119 FGNNNTNGTSTGST
+119 WGNNNSNSSSTGSS

-141 ITKYKEIGEKNCSLS
+141 ITKYKEIGEKNNSLS

-164 NTLNKSGSTEE
+164 NTLNKSGSNEE
-175 KLTALKDLYKILDK
+175 KLTALKDLYKILNK
-189 TKLEQAMLQM
+189 SKLEQAMLQM

-222 ELKKELGDLERDIK
+222 ELKKDLNTLEQNIK
-236 GEGKQL
+236 GKGDQI
-242 TLLTGG
+242 TRFITS
-248 ENDPSILRKISY
+248 ENDPSILRTISY

-279 NIPSDSSKQTQYKIG
+279 NIPAETEQTQYKIG
-294 VKNLSVSLIH
+294 VKRLSMSLIN
-304 KAEDLKASASGEFTK
+304 KVEDFKSSANGEFTK

-328 DALSKAQ
+328 EALSKVE

-384 DFVTDNLIVAE
+384 DFVTDDLIVAE

-421 DYTDIDDKCDTP
+421 DYTDIDDKYDTP

-446 ALAKTSKNGVY
+446 ALAKTSKDGVY

-480 LKGVRYI
+480 LKGVKSV
-487 DKNGM
+487 DANGM
-492 CTKVDGKHV
+492 CTKVDGKQV

-516 DIINYKNTVDMV
+516 DIINYKNTVDMI

-579 FAGTNGKF
+579 FKGTDGKF
-587 RMNDGRVIGF
+587 RMNDGRVINF

-608 GESDIN
+608 GESDII
-614 TKNKKAEAAKKKAE
+614 TTNKQAEAAKKKAE

-656 SDKETGEK
+656 SDKETGTQL
-664 IAKDLMGNT
+664 AKDLMGNT
-673 DDNEWDTAINDNIGS
+673 DDNEWDAAIGYIQE
-688 MNADNVRS
+688 MNADNIHS

-701 NDEKNMF
+701 NDETNMC
-708 TDDILTQIVTEQ
+708 TDGILTQIATEQ
-720 CYGGWVKGW
+720 CG
-729 GEAGQEL
+729 AGIFSVEWFQEL
-736 RPAEERLNAIK
+736 RPADERLNAIK
-747 KVIKAVLDHCDKYGV
+747 KVIKAVLDHCDKYGIQ
-762 TNDTVYKS
+762 NKNVYKS
-770 LKTSYSTMATGNLTT
+770 LKDAYSTMATGNLTT

>member
-83 QCNQAFGG
+83 QCNQGFGG

-119 FGNNNTNGTSTGST
+119 WGNNSNNSSTGSS

-141 ITKYKEIGEKNCSLS
+141 ITKYKEIGEKNNSLS

-189 TKLEQAMLQM
+189 SKLEQAMLQM

-222 ELKKELGDLERDIK
+222 ELKKELNTLEQDIK

-294 VKNLSVSLIH
+294 VKNLSMSLIN
-304 KAEDLKASASGEFTK
+304 KVEDFKASANGEFTK

-328 DALSKAQ
+328 EALSKAE

-341 NITDLAKKF
+341 NINDLAKKF

-411 IDEIKQDAVE
+411 IDEIKQDAIE

-433 EEKVKALMADDTK
+433 EEKIKALMADDTK
-446 ALAKTSKNGVY
+446 ALAKTSKDGVY
-457 KSTATNTNEPVKHY
+457 KSTATNTNEPVKYY

-480 LKGVRYI
+480 LKGVKSV
-487 DKNGM
+487 DKNGV
-492 CTKVDGKHV
+492 CTKVDGKNV
-501 SLEQAKKDAVEVTAQ
+501 SLEQAKKDTVEVTAQ

-537 IKCKGN
+537 IKCKGS

-579 FAGTNGKF
+579 FKGTDGKF
-587 RMNDGRVIGF
+587 RMNDGRVINF

-608 GESDIN
+608 GESDII
-614 TKNKKAEAAKKKAE
+614 TTNKKAEAAKKKAE

-635 EKADAENATLGKKY
+635 EKAATANSKNDANYKEHIAENKDRAEKDGKEIKDKLANWYTYDDDWRDASKAIRRIDKENVYTVISSYQSTSKWGADEIVRQIATEDGR
-649 EAPEISD
+649 SN
-656 SDKETGEK
+656 SDKK
-664 IAKDLMGNT
+664 ALIIHIRDAVIAYAKEYG
-673 DDNEWDTAINDNIGS
+673 A
-688 MNADNVRS
+688 ADS
-696 ILKGY
+696 
-701 NDEKNMF
+701 E
-708 TDDILTQIVTEQ
+708 
-720 CYGGWVKGW
+720 
-729 GEAGQEL
+729 
-736 RPAEERLNAIK
+736 
-747 KVIKAVLDHCDKYGV
+747 
-762 TNDTVYKS
+762 S
-770 LKTSYSTMATGNLTT
+770 LKELEKFGMAQIFIGTDTIDKNKAKYLDTLILEVLGL
-785 ENTKKWD
+785 
-792 GYIKRLLRL
+792 

>member
-83 QCNQAFGG
+83 QCNQGFGG

-119 FGNNNTNGTSTGST
+119 FGNNNTNGTSTGSS

-189 TKLEQAMLQM
+189 SKLEQAMLQM

-222 ELKKELGDLERDIK
+222 ELKKELNTLEQNIK
-236 GEGKQL
+236 GKGDQL

-270 RSILRLIAE
+270 RSILRLIAD
-279 NIPSDSSKQTQYKIG
+279 NIPSKEAEQTQYKIG
-294 VKNLSVSLIH
+294 VKNLSMSLIN
-304 KAEDLKASASGEFTK
+304 KVEDFKASANGEFTK

-446 ALAKTSKNGVY
+446 ALAKSSKNGVY

-471 VIKDDKLVE
+471 IIKDDKLVE

-492 CTKVDGKHV
+492 CTKVDGKKV

-528 NKLVSNGTL
+528 NKLVVNGTL

-552 KSKGIEENGYP
+552 KSKGIDENGYP
-563 QYFIVKDGSLK
+563 QYFIVKDGGLK

-587 RMNDGRVIGF
+587 RMNDGRVINF

-608 GESDIN
+608 GESDII
-614 TKNKKAEAAKKKAE
+614 TTNKKAEAAKKKAE
-628 DKKAEEK
+628 DKKAKDK
-635 EKADAENATLGKKY
+635 EKTDTDNATLEKTY
-649 EAPEISD
+649 EPPEISD
-656 SDKETGEK
+656 SDKEKGAQ
-664 IAKDLMGNT
+664 IANDLMGNT
-673 DDNEWDTAINDNIGS
+673 EDGQWDGVRNDIKK
-688 MNADNVRS
+688 MNADNIHS

-720 CYGGWVKGW
+720 YDTGWF
-729 GEAGQEL
+729 GEMNQEL
-736 RPAEERLNAIK
+736 RPAEERLDAIK

>member
-83 QCNQAFGG
+83 QCNQGFGG
-91 FGGFNFGNFGGIGNG
+91 LGGFNFGNFGGIGNG
-106 FNFGNMFGGNWGN
+106 FYFGNMFGGNWGN
-119 FGNNNTNGTSTGST
+119 FGNNNTNGTSTGSS

-189 TKLEQAMLQM
+189 SKLEQAMLQM

-222 ELKKELGDLERDIK
+222 ELKKELNKLEQDIK

-294 VKNLSVSLIH
+294 VKNLSMSLIN
-304 KAEDLKASASGEFTK
+304 KVEDFKASASGEFTK

-335 KDFTKN
+335 KDFSDKN
-341 NITDLAKKF
+341 IKALAEKF

-579 FAGTNGKF
+579 FASTDGKF

-729 GEAGQEL
+729 GEAGQKL

>member
-1 MFPFHYSALNHAVAR
+1 MFPFHYSALNSALAR
-16 GTESDSINILG
+16 SSENDSINIHW
-27 NQLQEKMKADSM
+27 NQLQEKIKADSIM
-39 VYMAPIFDFSSSMTD
+39 YMTPNFTPSISLEFPQFGQWGNS
-54 LLSPFS
+54 LLDPNLAIQQTIAS
-60 FNSPLN
+60 FN
-66 VGANI
+66 
-71 NAYLTAYQNGTW
+71 NGSW
-83 QCNQAFGG
+83 MGGSNG
-91 FGGFNFGNFGGIGNG
+91 FGGFNFGGIGNG

-119 FGNNNTNGTSTGST
+119 WGNWGNNNSNGTTTGSS

-141 ITKYKEIGEKNCSLS
+141 ITKYKEIGEKNNSLS

-189 TKLEQAMLQM
+189 SKLEQAILQM

-222 ELKKELGDLERDIK
+222 ELKKELNTLEQNIK
-236 GEGKQL
+236 GKGDQL

-270 RSILRLIAE
+270 RSILRLIAD
-279 NIPSDSSKQTQYKIG
+279 NIPSKEAEQTQYKIG
-294 VKNLSVSLIH
+294 VKNLSMSLIN
-304 KAEDLKASASGEFTK
+304 KVEDFKASASGEFTK

-328 DALSKAQ
+328 EALSKAE

-384 DFVTDNLIVAE
+384 DFVTDDLIVAE

-421 DYTDIDDKCDTP
+421 DYTDIDDKCETP

-446 ALAKTSKNGVY
+446 ALAKTSKDGVY

-492 CTKVDGKHV
+492 CTKVDGKKV

-537 IKCKGN
+537 MKPTFKGL
-543 GMPAGTQLY
+543 PAGVTVY
-552 KSKGIEENGYP
+552 KSKGIPLGNKYR
-563 QYFIVKDGSLK
+563 QYFVVKDGQLK
-574 QIDCK
+574 QIDCQYCD
-579 FAGTNGKF
+579 TNDGKF
-587 RMNDGRVIGF
+587 VMSDGKKVSF
-597 AQLTDNEFLNV
+597 NQLTNDNFTTV
-608 GESDIN
+608 GESDIVTEDEN
-614 TKNKKAEAAKKKAE
+614 KTKTSSTTTTDETPDTDNSKNGTNYKEHIAENKDRAEKDGKEIKDKLANWYTDDDDWRDASKAIRRIDKENVYTVISSYQSTSKWGADEIVRQIATE
-628 DKKAEEK
+628 DGRSNSDKKALIIHIRDAVIAYAKEYGAADSESLEEL
-635 EKADAENATLGKKY
+635 EKFGMAQIFTGTDTIDKNKAKYLDKLILEVLG
-649 EAPEISD
+649 
-656 SDKETGEK
+656 
-664 IAKDLMGNT
+664 L
-673 DDNEWDTAINDNIGS
+673 
-688 MNADNVRS
+688 
-696 ILKGY
+696 
-701 NDEKNMF
+701 
-708 TDDILTQIVTEQ
+708 
-720 CYGGWVKGW
+720 
-729 GEAGQEL
+729 
-736 RPAEERLNAIK
+736 
-747 KVIKAVLDHCDKYGV
+747 
-762 TNDTVYKS
+762 
-770 LKTSYSTMATGNLTT
+770 
-785 ENTKKWD
+785 
-792 GYIKRLLRL
+792 

>member
-27 NQLQEKMKADSM
+27 CQLQEKMKADSM

-83 QCNQAFGG
+83 QCNQG
-91 FGGFNFGNFGGIGNG
+91 FGGFNFGGIGNG

-119 FGNNNTNGTSTGST
+119 FGNNNTNSSSTGSS

-189 TKLEQAMLQM
+189 SKLEQAMLQM

-222 ELKKELGDLERDIK
+222 ELKKELNTLEQNIK
-236 GEGKQL
+236 GKGDQL

-270 RSILRLIAE
+270 RSILRLIAD
-279 NIPSDSSKQTQYKIG
+279 NIPSKEAEQTQYKIG
-294 VKNLSVSLIH
+294 VKNLSMSLIN
-304 KAEDLKASASGEFTK
+304 KVEDFKASASGEFTK

-328 DALSKAQ
+328 DALSKAE

-446 ALAKTSKNGVY
+446 ALAKTSKDGVY

-487 DKNGM
+487 DKNGI
-492 CTKVDGKHV
+492 CTKVDGKKV

-528 NKLVSNGTL
+528 DKLVSNGTL

-563 QYFIVKDGSLK
+563 QYFIVKDGGLK

-579 FAGTNGKF
+579 FAGTDGKF

-635 EKADAENATLGKKY
+635 EKADAENATLEKTY
-649 EAPEISD
+649 EPPEISD
-656 SDKETGEK
+656 SDKTTGAQ
-664 IAKDLMGNT
+664 IANDLMGNT
-673 DDNEWDTAINDNIGS
+673 SDSEWDSARGYINK
-688 MNADNVRS
+688 MNADNIHS

-701 NDEKNMF
+701 NDEVNMC
-708 TDDILTQIVTEQ
+708 TDGILTQIATEQ
-720 CYGGWVKGW
+720 CNTGWLGF
-729 GEAGQEL
+729 EMGQKL
-736 RPAEERLNAIK
+736 RPDTERLDSIK
-747 KVIKAVLDHCDKYGV
+747 KVIKAVLDHCDKYGI
-762 TNDTVYKS
+762 TNDTVYTALKS
-770 LKTSYSTMATGNLTT
+770 AYSTMAVGNIKT

-792 GYIKRLLRL
+792 DYIKRLLRL

>member
-1 MFPFHYSALNHAVAR
+1 MSFPFHYSALNSALAR
-16 GTESDSINILG
+16 SSENDSINIHW
-27 NQLQEKMKADSM
+27 NQLQEKIKADSIM
-39 VYMAPIFDFSSSMTD
+39 YMTPNFTPSISLEFPQFGQWGNS
-54 LLSPFS
+54 LLDPNLAIQQTIAS
-60 FNSPLN
+60 FN
-66 VGANI
+66 
-71 NAYLTAYQNGTW
+71 NGSW
-83 QCNQAFGG
+83 MGGSNG

-119 FGNNNTNGTSTGST
+119 WGNNNSNSSSTGSS

-141 ITKYKEIGEKNCSLS
+141 ITKYKEIGEKNNSLS

-189 TKLEQAMLQM
+189 SKLEQAMLQM

-212 FKSSNREKDA
+212 FKSSNREKDT
-222 ELKKELGDLERDIK
+222 ELKKELNTLEQDIK

-294 VKNLSVSLIH
+294 VKNLSMSLIN
-304 KAEDLKASASGEFTK
+304 KVEDFKASASGEFTK

-328 DALSKAQ
+328 EALSKAQ

-537 IKCKGN
+537 MKPTFKGL
-543 GMPAGTQLY
+543 PAGVTVY
-552 KSKGIEENGYP
+552 KSKGIPLGNKYR
-563 QYFIVKDGSLK
+563 QYFVVKDGQLK
-574 QIDCK
+574 QIDCQYCD
-579 FAGTNGKF
+579 TNDGKF
-587 RMNDGRVIGF
+587 VMSDGKKLSF
-597 AQLTDNEFLNV
+597 NQLTDDNFTTV
-608 GESDIN
+608 GGSDIVTEDENKTN
-614 TKNKKAEAAKKKAE
+614 TNGTTPTGGTPDTDNSKNDANYKEHIAKNKDRAENDGKEIKDKLANWYTDDDDWRDVSKAIRRIDKENVYTVISSYQSTSKWGADEIVRQIATE
-628 DKKAEEK
+628 DGRSNNDKKALIIHIRDAVIAYAK
-635 EKADAENATLGKKY
+635 EYGAADSE
-649 EAPEISD
+649 
-656 SDKETGEK
+656 
-664 IAKDLMGNT
+664 
-673 DDNEWDTAINDNIGS
+673 
-688 MNADNVRS
+688 
-696 ILKGY
+696 
-701 NDEKNMF
+701 
-708 TDDILTQIVTEQ
+708 
-720 CYGGWVKGW
+720 
-729 GEAGQEL
+729 
-736 RPAEERLNAIK
+736 
-747 KVIKAVLDHCDKYGV
+747 
-762 TNDTVYKS
+762 S
-770 LKTSYSTMATGNLTT
+770 LKELEKFGMAQIFTGTDTIDKNKAKYLDKLIL
-785 ENTKKWD
+785 EVL
-792 GYIKRLLRL
+792 GL

>member
-83 QCNQAFGG
+83 QCNQGFGG

-119 FGNNNTNGTSTGST
+119 WGNNSNNSSTGSS

-141 ITKYKEIGEKNCSLS
+141 ITKYKEIGEKNNSLS

-189 TKLEQAMLQM
+189 SKLEQAMLQM

-222 ELKKELGDLERDIK
+222 ELKKELNTLEQDIK

-294 VKNLSVSLIH
+294 VKNLSMSLIN
-304 KAEDLKASASGEFTK
+304 KVEDFKASANGEFTK

-328 DALSKAQ
+328 EALSKAE

-341 NITDLAKKF
+341 NINDLAKKF

-384 DFVTDNLIVAE
+384 DFVTDDLIVAE

-411 IDEIKQDAVE
+411 IDEIKQDAIE

-433 EEKVKALMADDTK
+433 EEKIKALMADDTK
-446 ALAKTSKNGVY
+446 ALAKTSKDGVY
-457 KSTATNTNEPVKHY
+457 KSTATNTNEPVKYY

-480 LKGVRYI
+480 LKGVKSV
-487 DKNGM
+487 DKNGV
-492 CTKVDGKHV
+492 CTKVDGKNV
-501 SLEQAKKDAVEVTAQ
+501 SLEQAKKDTVEVTAQ

-537 IKCKGN
+537 IKCKGS

-579 FAGTNGKF
+579 FKGTDGKF
-587 RMNDGRVIGF
+587 RMNDGRVINF

-608 GESDIN
+608 GESDII
-614 TKNKKAEAAKKKAE
+614 TTNKKAEAAKKKAE

-635 EKADAENATLGKKY
+635 EKAATAKAKLEKNY
-649 EAPEISD
+649 EPPEISD
-656 SDKETGEK
+656 SDKAIGVK
-664 IAKDLMGNT
+664 IAEDLMGNT
-673 DDNEWDTAINDNIGS
+673 DDIKWDTVINDNIGS
-688 MNADNVRS
+688 MNADNIHS

-701 NDEKNMF
+701 NDEVNMC
-708 TDDILTQIVTEQ
+708 TDGILTQIATEK
-720 CYGGWVKGW
+720 CNTGWFGF
-729 GEAGQEL
+729 EMGQKL
-736 RPAEERLNAIK
+736 RPAEERLDAIK
-747 KVIKAVLDHCDKYGV
+747 KVIKAVLDHCDKYGI
-762 TNDTVYKS
+762 TNAKVYNS
-770 LKTSYSTMATGNLTT
+770 LKKAYSTMAPGNLTT

>member
-1 MFPFHYSALNHAVAR
+1 MSFPFHYSALNSALAR
-16 GTESDSINILG
+16 SSENDSINIHW
-27 NQLQEKMKADSM
+27 NQLQEKIKADSIM
-39 VYMAPIFDFSSSMTD
+39 YMTPNFTPSISLEFPQFGQWGNS
-54 LLSPFS
+54 LLDPNLAIQQTIAS
-60 FNSPLN
+60 FN
-66 VGANI
+66 
-71 NAYLTAYQNGTW
+71 NGSW
-83 QCNQAFGG
+83 MGG
-91 FGGFNFGNFGGIGNG
+91 SNGFCGFNFGNFGGIGNG

-119 FGNNNTNGTSTGST
+119 WGNNNSNSSSTGSS

-141 ITKYKEIGEKNCSLS
+141 ITKYKEIGEKNNSLS

-189 TKLEQAMLQM
+189 SKLEQAMLQM

-212 FKSSNREKDA
+212 FKSSNREKDT
-222 ELKKELGDLERDIK
+222 ELKKELNTLEQDIK

-294 VKNLSVSLIH
+294 VKNLSMSLIN
-304 KAEDLKASASGEFTK
+304 KVEDFKASASGEFTK

-328 DALSKAQ
+328 EALSKAQ

-537 IKCKGN
+537 MKPTFKGL
-543 GMPAGTQLY
+543 PAGVTVY
-552 KSKGIEENGYP
+552 KSKGIPLGNKYR
-563 QYFIVKDGSLK
+563 QYFVVKDGQLK
-574 QIDCK
+574 QIDCQYCD
-579 FAGTNGKF
+579 TNDGKF
-587 RMNDGRVIGF
+587 VMNDGKKLSF
-597 AQLTDNEFLNV
+597 NQLTDDNFTTV
-608 GESDIN
+608 GESDIVTEDEN
-614 TKNKKAEAAKKKAE
+614 KTKISSTTTTDETPDTDNSKNDANYKEHIAKNK
-628 DKKAEEK
+628 DR
-635 EKADAENATLGKKY
+635 AENDGK
-649 EAPEISD
+649 EIKDKLANWYTDDDDWRDASKAIRRI
-656 SDKETGEK
+656 DKENVYTVISSYQSTSKWG
-664 IAKDLMGNT
+664 
-673 DDNEWDTAINDNIGS
+673 
-688 MNADNVRS
+688 ADEIVR
-696 ILKGY
+696 
-701 NDEKNMF
+701 
-708 TDDILTQIVTEQ
+708 QIVTED
-720 CYGGWVKGW
+720 G
-729 GEAGQEL
+729 
-736 RPAEERLNAIK
+736 RSNDDK
-747 KVIKAVLDHCDKYGV
+747 KALIIHIR
-762 TNDTVYKS
+762 DTVIAYAKEYGAADSES
-770 LKTSYSTMATGNLTT
+770 LKELEKFGMAQIFTGTDTIDKNKAKYLDKLIL
-785 ENTKKWD
+785 EVL
-792 GYIKRLLRL
+792 GL

>member
-83 QCNQAFGG
+83 QCNQGFGG

-119 FGNNNTNGTSTGST
+119 FGNNNTNGTSTGSS

-189 TKLEQAMLQM
+189 SKLEQAMLQM

-222 ELKKELGDLERDIK
+222 ELKKELNTLEQDIK

-294 VKNLSVSLIH
+294 VKNLSMSLIN
-304 KAEDLKASASGEFTK
+304 KVEDFKASASGEFTK

-328 DALSKAQ
+328 EALSKAQ

>member
-83 QCNQAFGG
+83 QCNQGFGG

-189 TKLEQAMLQM
+189 SKLEQAMLQM

-222 ELKKELGDLERDIK
+222 ELKKELNKLEQDIK

-294 VKNLSVSLIH
+294 VKNLSMSLIN
-304 KAEDLKASASGEFTK
+304 KVEDFKASASGEFTK

-335 KDFTKN
+335 KDFSDKN
-341 NITDLAKKF
+341 IKALAEKF

-543 GMPAGTQLY
+543 GMPTGTQLY

-720 CYGGWVKGW
+720 CYGGWVKG
-729 GEAGQEL
+729 EAGQKL

>member
-83 QCNQAFGG
+83 QCNQGFGG

-222 ELKKELGDLERDIK
+222 ELKKQLGDLERDIK

-279 NIPSDSSKQTQYKIG
+279 NIPSDSSKQTQYKVG
-294 VKNLSVSLIH
+294 VKNLSVSLIN
-304 KAEDLKASASGEFTK
+304 KVEDFKASASGEFTK

-492 CTKVDGKHV
+492 CTKVDGKKV

>member
-83 QCNQAFGG
+83 QCNQGFGG
-91 FGGFNFGNFGGIGNG
+91 FGGFNFGGIGNG

-119 FGNNNTNGTSTGST
+119 FGNNNTNGTSTGSS

-189 TKLEQAMLQM
+189 SKLEQAMLQM

-222 ELKKELGDLERDIK
+222 ELKKELNTLEQNIK
-236 GEGKQL
+236 GKGDQL

-270 RSILRLIAE
+270 RSILRLIAD
-279 NIPSDSSKQTQYKIG
+279 NIPSKEAEQTQYKIG
-294 VKNLSVSLIH
+294 VKNLSMSLIN
-304 KAEDLKASASGEFTK
+304 KVEDFKASASGEFTK

-328 DALSKAQ
+328 DALSKAE

-411 IDEIKQDAVE
+411 IDEIKQDAIE

-446 ALAKTSKNGVY
+446 ALAKTSKDGVY

-480 LKGVRYI
+480 LKGVKSI

-492 CTKVDGKHV
+492 CTKVDGKQV

-528 NKLVSNGTL
+528 NKLVVNGTL

-579 FAGTNGKF
+579 FKGIDGKF
-587 RMNDGRVIGF
+587 RMNDGRVINF

-656 SDKETGEK
+656 SDKETGAQ

-720 CYGGWVKGW
+720 CNTGWF
-729 GEAGQEL
+729 GEMNQEL
-736 RPAEERLNAIK
+736 RPADERLNAIK
-747 KVIKAVLDHCDKYGV
+747 NVIKAVLDHCDKYGV

>member
-27 NQLQEKMKADSM
+27 CQLQEKMKADSM

-66 VGANI
+66 VGASI

-83 QCNQAFGG
+83 QCNQG
-91 FGGFNFGNFGGIGNG
+91 FGGFNFGGIGNG

-119 FGNNNTNGTSTGST
+119 WGNNNSNGSSTGSS

-189 TKLEQAMLQM
+189 SKLEQAMLQM

-222 ELKKELGDLERDIK
+222 ELKKQLGDLERDIK

-248 ENDPSILRKISY
+248 ENDPAILRKISY

-279 NIPSDSSKQTQYKIG
+279 NIPSVSSKQTQYKIG

-304 KAEDLKASASGEFTK
+304 KAEDFKASANGEFTK

-328 DALSKAQ
+328 EALSKAE

-341 NITDLAKKF
+341 NVTDLAKKF

-421 DYTDIDDKCDTP
+421 DYTDIDDKYDTP

-446 ALAKTSKNGVY
+446 ALAKTSKDGVY

-480 LKGVRYI
+480 LKGVKSI
-487 DKNGM
+487 DNNGM
-492 CTKVDGKHV
+492 CTKVDGNKV

-528 NKLVSNGTL
+528 NKLVTNGTL

-552 KSKGIEENGYP
+552 KSKGIEENGYA

-579 FAGTNGKF
+579 FKGTDGKF
-587 RMNDGRVIGF
+587 HMNDGRVINF

-608 GESDIN
+608 GESDII
-614 TKNKKAEAAKKKAE
+614 TTNKKAEAAKKKAE

-635 EKADAENATLGKKY
+635 EKADAENTTLGKKY

-656 SDKETGEK
+656 SDKETGAQ

-673 DDNEWDTAINDNIGS
+673 DDLEWDAAIGYING
-688 MNADNVRS
+688 MNADNIHS

-701 NDEKNMF
+701 NDEVNMC
-708 TDDILTQIVTEQ
+708 TDGILTQIATEK
-720 CYGGWVKGW
+720 CDTGWFGF
-729 GEAGQEL
+729 EMGQKL
-736 RPAEERLNAIK
+736 RPAEERLDAIK

>member
-1 MFPFHYSALNHAVAR
+1 MFPFHYSALNSALAR
-16 GTESDSINILG
+16 SSENDSINIHW
-27 NQLQEKMKADSM
+27 NQLQEKIKADSIM
-39 VYMAPIFDFSSSMTD
+39 YMTPNFTPSISLEFPQFGQWGNS
-54 LLSPFS
+54 LLDPNLAIQQTIAS
-60 FNSPLN
+60 FN
-66 VGANI
+66 
-71 NAYLTAYQNGTW
+71 NGSW
-83 QCNQAFGG
+83 MGGSNG
-91 FGGFNFGNFGGIGNG
+91 FGGFNFGGIGNG

-119 FGNNNTNGTSTGST
+119 WGNWGNNNSNGTTTGSS

-141 ITKYKEIGEKNCSLS
+141 ITKYKEIGEKNNSLS

-189 TKLEQAMLQM
+189 SKLEQAILQM

-222 ELKKELGDLERDIK
+222 ELKKELNTLEQNIK
-236 GEGKQL
+236 GKGDQL

-270 RSILRLIAE
+270 RSILRLIAD
-279 NIPSDSSKQTQYKIG
+279 NIPSKEAEQTQYKIG
-294 VKNLSVSLIH
+294 VKNLSMSLIN
-304 KAEDLKASASGEFTK
+304 KVEDFKASASGEFTK

-328 DALSKAQ
+328 EALSKAE

-384 DFVTDNLIVAE
+384 DFINDELIVAE

-421 DYTDIDDKCDTP
+421 DYTDIDDKCETP
-433 EEKVKALMADDTK
+433 EEKVKALMAEDTK
-446 ALAKTSKNGVY
+446 ALAKTSKDGVY

-492 CTKVDGKHV
+492 CTKVDGKKV
-501 SLEQAKKDAVEVTAQ
+501 SLEQAKKDTVEVTAQ

-537 IKCKGN
+537 MKPTFKGL
-543 GMPAGTQLY
+543 PAGVTVY
-552 KSKGIEENGYP
+552 KSKGIPLGNKYR
-563 QYFIVKDGSLK
+563 QYFVVKDGQLK
-574 QIDCK
+574 QIDCQYCD
-579 FAGTNGKF
+579 TNDGKF
-587 RMNDGRVIGF
+587 VMSDGKKVSF
-597 AQLTDNEFLNV
+597 NQLTNDNFTTV
-608 GESDIN
+608 GESDIVTEDENKTN
-614 TKNKKAEAAKKKAE
+614 TNGTTPTGGTPDPDNSKNDANYKEHIAKNKDRAEKDGKEIKDKLANWWTDDTDWRNASKAIRRIDKENVYTVISSYQSTSKWGADEIVRQIATE
-628 DKKAEEK
+628 DGRSNSDKKALIIHIRDAVIAYAKEYGAADSESLKELEK
-635 EKADAENATLGKKY
+635 FGMAQ
-649 EAPEISD
+649 IF
-656 SDKETGEK
+656 TG
-664 IAKDLMGNT
+664 T
-673 DDNEWDTAINDNIGS
+673 DTINKS
-688 MNADNVRS
+688 
-696 ILKGY
+696 K
-701 NDEKNMF
+701 
-708 TDDILTQIVTEQ
+708 
-720 CYGGWVKGW
+720 
-729 GEAGQEL
+729 
-736 RPAEERLNAIK
+736 AEELDTLILEVLGLN
-747 KVIKAVLDHCDKYGV
+747 
-762 TNDTVYKS
+762 N
-770 LKTSYSTMATGNLTT
+770 
-785 ENTKKWD
+785 
-792 GYIKRLLRL
+792 

>member
-83 QCNQAFGG
+83 QCNQG
-91 FGGFNFGNFGGIGNG
+91 FGGFNFGGIGNG

-119 FGNNNTNGTSTGST
+119 FGNNNTNGTSTGSS

-189 TKLEQAMLQM
+189 SKLEQAMLQM

-222 ELKKELGDLERDIK
+222 ELKKELNTLEQNIK
-236 GEGKQL
+236 GKGDQL

-270 RSILRLIAE
+270 RSILRLIAD
-279 NIPSDSSKQTQYKIG
+279 NIPSKEAEQTQYKIG
-294 VKNLSVSLIH
+294 VKNLSMSLIN
-304 KAEDLKASASGEFTK
+304 KVEDFKASASGEFTK

-328 DALSKAQ
+328 DALSKAE

-446 ALAKTSKNGVY
+446 ALAKTSKDGVY

-487 DKNGM
+487 DKNGI
-492 CTKVDGKHV
+492 CTKVDGKKV

-528 NKLVSNGTL
+528 DKLVSNGTL

-563 QYFIVKDGSLK
+563 QYFIVKDGGLK

-579 FAGTNGKF
+579 FAGTDGKF

-656 SDKETGEK
+656 SDKETGAQ

-720 CYGGWVKGW
+720 CDTGWF
-729 GEAGQEL
+729 GEMNQKL
-736 RPAEERLNAIK
+736 RPAEERLDAIK

>member
-1 MFPFHYSALNHAVAR
+1 MFPFHYSALNSALAR
-16 GTESDSINILG
+16 SSENDSINIHW
-27 NQLQEKMKADSM
+27 NQLQEKIKADSIM
-39 VYMAPIFDFSSSMTD
+39 YMTPNFTPSISLEFPQFGQWGNS
-54 LLSPFS
+54 LLDPNLAIQQTIAS
-60 FNSPLN
+60 FN
-66 VGANI
+66 
-71 NAYLTAYQNGTW
+71 NGSW
-83 QCNQAFGG
+83 MGGSNG
-91 FGGFNFGNFGGIGNG
+91 FGGFNFGGIGNG

-119 FGNNNTNGTSTGST
+119 WGNWGNNNSNGTTTGSS

-141 ITKYKEIGEKNCSLS
+141 ITKYKEIGEKNNSLS

-189 TKLEQAMLQM
+189 SKLEQAILQM

-222 ELKKELGDLERDIK
+222 ELKKELNTLEQNIK
-236 GEGKQL
+236 GKGDQL

-270 RSILRLIAE
+270 RSILRLIAD
-279 NIPSDSSKQTQYKIG
+279 NIPSKEAEQTQYKIG
-294 VKNLSVSLIH
+294 VKNLSMSLIN
-304 KAEDLKASASGEFTK
+304 KVEDFKASASGEFTK

-328 DALSKAQ
+328 EALSKAE

-384 DFVTDNLIVAE
+384 DFVTDDLIVAE

-421 DYTDIDDKCDTP
+421 DYTDIDDKCETP

-446 ALAKTSKNGVY
+446 ALAKTSKDGVY

-492 CTKVDGKHV
+492 CTKVDGKKV

-537 IKCKGN
+537 IKPTFKGL
-543 GMPAGTQLY
+543 PAGVTVY
-552 KSKGIEENGYP
+552 KSKGIPLGNKYR
-563 QYFIVKDGSLK
+563 QYFVVKDGQLK
-574 QIDCK
+574 QIDCQYCD
-579 FAGTNGKF
+579 TNDGKF
-587 RMNDGRVIGF
+587 VMSDGKKVSF
-597 AQLTDNEFLNV
+597 NQLTNDNFTTV
-608 GESDIN
+608 GESDIVTEDEN
-614 TKNKKAEAAKKKAE
+614 KTKTSSTTTTDETPDTDNSKNGTNYKEHIAENKDRAEKDGKDIKDKLANWYTDDDDWRDASKAIRRIDKENVYTVISSYQSTSKWGADEIVRQIATE
-628 DKKAEEK
+628 DGRSNSDKKALIIHIRDAVIAYAK
-635 EKADAENATLGKKY
+635 EYGAADSE
-649 EAPEISD
+649 
-656 SDKETGEK
+656 
-664 IAKDLMGNT
+664 
-673 DDNEWDTAINDNIGS
+673 
-688 MNADNVRS
+688 
-696 ILKGY
+696 
-701 NDEKNMF
+701 
-708 TDDILTQIVTEQ
+708 
-720 CYGGWVKGW
+720 
-729 GEAGQEL
+729 
-736 RPAEERLNAIK
+736 
-747 KVIKAVLDHCDKYGV
+747 
-762 TNDTVYKS
+762 S
-770 LKTSYSTMATGNLTT
+770 LKELEKFGMAQIFTGTDTIDKNKAKYLDKLIL
-785 ENTKKWD
+785 EVL
-792 GYIKRLLRL
+792 GL

>member
-27 NQLQEKMKADSM
+27 CQLQEKMKADSM
-39 VYMAPIFDFSSSMTD
+39 VYMAPIFDFSSSRID

-83 QCNQAFGG
+83 QCNQG
-91 FGGFNFGNFGGIGNG
+91 FGGFNFGGIGNG
-106 FNFGNMFGGNWGN
+106 FNFGNMFGSNWGN
-119 FGNNNTNGTSTGST
+119 FGNNNTNGTTTGSS

-189 TKLEQAMLQM
+189 SKLEQAMLQM

-222 ELKKELGDLERDIK
+222 ELKKELNTLEQDIK

-242 TLLTGG
+242 TLLTGS

-294 VKNLSVSLIH
+294 VKNLSMSLIN
-304 KAEDLKASASGEFTK
+304 KVEDFKASASGEFTK

-328 DALSKAQ
+328 EALSKAE

-341 NITDLAKKF
+341 NITDLAQKF
-350 ETLYAMLRILE
+350 EKLYAMLRILE

-421 DYTDIDDKCDTP
+421 DYTDIDDKYDTP

-446 ALAKTSKNGVY
+446 ALAKTDKDGVY

-480 LKGVRYI
+480 LKGVKSI

-492 CTKVDGKHV
+492 CTKVDGKQV
-501 SLEQAKKDAVEVTAQ
+501 NLEKAKEDAVEVTAQ

-552 KSKGIEENGYP
+552 KSKGIEENGYA

-579 FAGTNGKF
+579 FKGTDGKF
-587 RMNDGRVIGF
+587 HMNDGRVINF

-608 GESDIN
+608 GESDII
-614 TKNKKAEAAKKKAE
+614 TTNKKAEAAKKQAE

-635 EKADAENATLGKKY
+635 EKADAENTTLEKKY

-656 SDKETGEK
+656 SDKETGAQ

-673 DDNEWDTAINDNIGS
+673 DDNEWDAAIGYING
-688 MNADNVRS
+688 MNADNIHS

-701 NDEKNMF
+701 NDEVNMC
-708 TDDILTQIVTEQ
+708 TDGILTQIATEK
-720 CYGGWVKGW
+720 CNTGLFGF
-729 GEAGQEL
+729 EMGQKL
-736 RPAEERLNAIK
+736 RPAEERLDAIK

-770 LKTSYSTMATGNLTT
+770 LKTSYSTMAAGNLTT

-792 GYIKRLLRL
+792 GYIKRLLKL